1 MPKFTEPAYFLLD
14 HYLDTVNQQTED
26 DIISRVENIWPVIFT
41 DVEVI
46 TSWKDYNDVHWN
58 FEYETVEGSYSKKSV
73 DYLYNESMLMGQ
85 NKGIIA
91 RGGRIIEL
99 FVKDPDYGFREIHLT
114 PPWADYTDGNF
125 FQFHK
130 HITLPYQYGSTLT
143 ETISGD
149 SYYFEAWSPTVQFD
163 PDDINGKEVYFR
175 KDSQFH
181 EWLINYAKDFFVEL
195 WEQEFIIRN
204 YVNTDKQFLYF
215 GKIYHKHDDEYH
227 IEFYGMKDFVEL
239 AVPYHQRTDKFK
251 QFVNIHFDRVYQEV
265 YNLLKNI
272 WSMIDP
278 FEVDEKFLG
287 YLARFYNINVDNQIV
302 DVQDQ
307 REFIRELSNYLK
319 RKGGYSSFY
328 AAWKVL
334 TSGTDNTL
342 NIYEKWI
349 PKRLIESGNQSLPV
363 SDSDYHDVLYT
374 DHYNDTQTFPLSG
387 EVDDWVLTPYY
398 KIQMDMS
405 TEPIERE
412 KILSEGVITSL
423 INQFEDLRPV
433 NKISE
438 YEILLKPESN
448 LTGQYKGLYDGNQEK
463 YNTNVLSKVLKF
475 SITVENAYIQI
486 FGGSFTSFLATHNLN
501 TNHLFIRCYTDE
513 FEEVIPK
520 EVLFVDA
527 DTINVIFNEP
537 VNGFMLIKKPDLTV
551 RQITESDETWIVKHP
566 FDVNDV
572 YVEFNQDDEKIYADE
587 LIMIDNEFFQSDLK
601 RGAVNISKPDVL
613 FVQPTASDVWEIQ
626 HDLGYK
632 GLLVSCYDIN
642 NNEIVPK
649 DIQFIDINN
658 CIITFEESIVGHVIM
673 IAVGSPLFADQLIE
687 DGSLPSYDV
696 SSTIDNFE
704 TLDYTGM
711 VTSADENNEF
721 LFVTIDLPQA
731 MELTIREIK
740 IYNNEDSILF
750 YTECGELHKPMD
762 VKMKLEY
769 KINKYITEG
778 RS

>member
-14 HYLDTVNQQTED
+14 HYLDTVNQQTTD
-26 DIISRVENIWPVIFT
+26 DIKSRVENLWPVIFT
-41 DVEVI
+41 DIELVTE
-46 TSWKDYNDVHWN
+46 WKDYNNVVWN
-58 FEYETVEGSYSKKSV
+58 FEYEFVEGSYSKKPVS
-73 DYLYNESMLMGQ
+73 YLYGESMLMGQ

-99 FVKDPDYGFREIHLT
+99 FVKDPDFGFREIHVT
-114 PPWADYTDGNF
+114 PPWADYADGNF

-149 SYYFEAWSPTVQFD
+149 NYYFEAWTPTITFD
-163 PDDINGKEVYFR
+163 PEDISGKEVYFR

-181 EWLINYAKDFFVEL
+181 DWLINYAKDFFL
-195 WEQEFIIRN
+195 DKWEQEFIIRN

-239 AVPYHQRTDKFK
+239 AVPYHQRTDNFK

-287 YLARFYNINVDNQIV
+287 YLARFYNINIDNQVINI
-302 DVQDQ
+302 QNQ

-334 TSGTDNTL
+334 TQGTQNTL

-349 PKRLIESGNQSLPV
+349 PKMYTETGMDTLTLSGNE
-363 SDSDYHDVLYT
+363 YHEVLYT

-387 EVDDWVLTPYY
+387 DKDDWVLSPYY
-398 KIQMDMS
+398 KIQMDLS
-405 TEPIERE
+405 TEPIERDT
-412 KILSEGVITSL
+412 ILSKGVVESL
-423 INQFEDLRPV
+423 LKQFEELRPV

-438 YEILLKPESN
+438 YEILLRPESN
-448 LTGQYKGLYDGNQEK
+448 LTGAYKGLYAGNQDR

-486 FGGSFTSFLATHNLN
+486 FGGSYTSFMATHNLN
-501 TNHLFIRCYTDE
+501 TNHLFIRCYTDT
-513 FEEVIPK
+513 FEEVVPK
-520 EVLFVDA
+520 EVVFVDA
-527 DTINVIFNEP
+527 DTVNIIFEEP
-537 VNGFMLIKKPDLTV
+537 VDGFMLIKKPDMTV
-551 RQITESDETWIVKHP
+551 TQIAEVSDTWIVKHP
-566 FDVNDV
+566 YLTEEV
-572 YVEFNQDDEKIYADE
+572 YVEFNQDEQKIYADE
-587 LIMIDNEFFQSDLK
+587 MIIIDDEFFQTDLK
-601 RGAVNISKPDVL
+601 SGAANISKPDML
-613 FVQPTASDVWEIQ
+613 FVQSSPSDTWNIE
-626 HDLGYK
+626 HNLGYK
-632 GLLVSCYDIN
+632 GLLVGCFDIN
-642 NNEIVPK
+642 NNEIVSK
-649 DIQFIDINN
+649 DIQFVDINN
-658 CIITFEESIVGHVIM
+658 CVITFNEPINGHAVLV
-673 IAVGSPLFADQLIE
+673 AVGSPLFADQLIE
-687 DGSLPSYDV
+687 NGSLPSYKV
-696 SSTIDNFE
+696 SSTIDFFE
-704 TLDYTGM
+704 TEDYQG
-711 VTSADENNEF
+711 VVSSAHETNEF
-721 LFVTIDLPQA
+721 LYITIDLPQA
-731 MELTIREIK
+731 MELTIKEIK
-740 IYNNEDSILF
+740 IYNDGDNILF
-750 YTECGELHKPMD
+750 YTECGEIHKPMN

-778 RS
+778 SI